1 MPSII
6 IEEFFQRTTE
16 LTSHFLGTSLPI
28 HSITHT
34 LWTGCKLKNSVKDH
48 HVIGKPAGFRRVDQH
63 NQLEKTS
70 NFLFVIFSSFLGSLC
85 TQHKL

>member
-48 HVIGKPAGFRRVDQH
+48 HMIGKPAGFRGVDQH
-63 NQLEKTS
+63 NQLEVFFPRS
-70 NFLFVIFSSFLGSLC
+70 VPRYLYLLD
-85 TQHKL
+85 LA